1 MEPKKTPRADLEG
14 KRKFFF
20 ELGLIL
26 AIAICLYGFESTTK
40 KNQLISLGTL
50 DKNAAVEE
58 LTPLVR
64 LEEVKPIIP
73 PLPRVADL
81 IRIVEN
87 DTELDEELDI
97 KDSGGDNYT
106 AIYAEPQLFA
116 SKETERD
123 DATIFYAA
131 EEMPEFPGGYQ
142 ALLNFLSQNI
152 RYPSIAAESGIT
164 GKVTVNF
171 VVNKDGS
178 ISDATI
184 LRGVDQALDKE
195 ALRVI
200 NSLPKWKPGKQAGK
214 PVRVSFSVPIN
225 FKLQ

>member
-1 MEPKKTPRADLEG
+1 MEPKKSPKADLEG

-40 KNQLISLGTL
+40 KKSLISLGTL

-73 PLPRVADL
+73 PPPKVVDL

-87 DTELDEELDI
+87 DTELDEEPDI
-97 KDSGGDNYT
+97 RDSGADNHT
-106 AIYAEPQLFA
+106 AIYAEPLPA
-116 SKETERD
+116 RKEVEKDET
-123 DATIFYAA
+123 TIFYAA